1 MAKEDRIMTIRKVNT
16 LDEMFTRRQAQK
28 SAGLE
33 ILQESSQFEEEYLY
47 LETSGWH
54 FYSYLKIRPHL
65 IEDTS
70 AYDDRRLMSISY
82 GTELAKILT
91 SAFIFRVFSIETLHI
106 RGSSSSII

>member
-1 MAKEDRIMTIRKVNT
+1 MAKEDRIMTTRKVNT

-33 ILQESSQFEEEYLY
+33 ILHESSQFEEEYLY

-70 AYDDRRLMSISY
+70 VYDDRRLMSISAA
-82 GTELAKILT
+82 LAVSRRFCYHSCVVLSGWCKDFAL
-91 SAFIFRVFSIETLHI
+91 
-106 RGSSSSII
+106 